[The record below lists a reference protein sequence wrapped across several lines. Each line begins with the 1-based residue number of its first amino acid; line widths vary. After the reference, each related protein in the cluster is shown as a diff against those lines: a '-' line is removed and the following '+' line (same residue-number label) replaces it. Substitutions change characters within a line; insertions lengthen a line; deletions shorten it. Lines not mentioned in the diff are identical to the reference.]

1 MNEEKIYSDKSYLAV
16 TGCYVFGLFGVH
28 QFYLGNNKA
37 GILRLVLMLSVIGSP
52 VTLILFI
59 KDGILLML
67 GKLADSE
74 GNYVRYPSFKE
85 RYKDSQTFVN
95 KTMGV
100 TGEMDA
106 DEKTEKVNE
115 LKERIRQKGDHSPSQ
130 SSQEKPDEKKK
141 SDNLLNNV

>member
-1 MNEEKIYSDKSYLAV
+1 MNEKKIYSDKSYLAV

-52 VTLILFI
+52 VTFILFI

-67 GKLADSE
+67 GKLADSD

-95 KTMGV
+95 KKMGIS
-100 TGEMDA
+100 GEMDA
-106 DEKTEKVNE
+106 DEKTEKANE
-115 LKERIRQKGDHSPSQ
+115 LKERVKQKEDQSLSQ
-130 SSQEKPDEKKK
+130 SNEEKQDEKKN
-141 SDNLLNNV
+141 SDDLLGNI